1 MAASNR
7 KLSKIEQVPDAK
19 FFSVEFP
26 GHVENVDKALE
37 ALGGKRAIT
46 DASNSFHP
54 KSRNNCMAAYL
65 GGAPLD
71 LRYRAKDPFSIP
83 IHGLTVST
91 GNFLLKATRR
101 YKVKRRP
108 GSERSLPPYRAPR
121 DDDVPYDK
129 DVEYRF
135 EVVGAI
141 PKTVRF
147 SGLADYQHIVD
158 PKDEI
163 VRIKSDLQNME
174 YENLISIKLDN
185 TDPSEDISMTQIV
198 PPGAISKSGVPHPF
212 RYKARERDDA
222 VKAKPGRKKKPSFRP
237 KKQPGDLTGIT
248 PVESNESGDDA

>member
-46 DASNSFHP
+46 DA
-54 KSRNNCMAAYL
+54 
-65 GGAPLD
+65 
-71 LRYRAKDPFSIP
+71 
-83 IHGLTVST
+83 T
-91 GNFLLKATRR
+91 TRR

-174 YENLISIKLDN
+174 YN

>member
-26 GHVENVDKALE
+26 GHVENVNKALE

-46 DASNSFHP
+46 DA
-54 KSRNNCMAAYL
+54 
-65 GGAPLD
+65 
-71 LRYRAKDPFSIP
+71 I
-83 IHGLTVST
+83 ST

-101 YKVKRRP
+101 YKVKRRL

-135 EVVGAI
+135 EVLGAI

-174 YENLISIKLDN
+174 YENLISVKLDN
-185 TDPSEDISMTQIV
+185 TDPTEDISMTQLV

-237 KKQPGDLTGIT
+237 KKQPGDLTGIA